1 MATQS
6 LYRRYRPR
14 KFSEVK
20 GQDHVVRALRDA
32 VVAGR
37 EGQAYL
43 FSGPRGT
50 GKTTSARILAKV
62 LNCSNVVDGEPCCE
76 CDSCIAV
83 EKGTSYDV
91 HELDAA
97 SNNGVEAIRDLIEKA
112 SLGTPGRH
120 KVYILDEVHMLSKA
134 AEAALLKTLEEPPP
148 HVVFVLATTDPQ
160 KMSDTIRSRTQHLQ
174 FHLLPADTLAEH
186 VQWVAADAGYNL
198 SPEAIESALVQGG
211 GSARD
216 TLSALE
222 LIAST
227 GGEVDD
233 AVNLDEFIAAMI
245 DHDAGRALTAMAH
258 AVTLGR
264 DPRTVTEEL
273 VRHLR
278 NAFLSLMAPE
288 LVMLPSDRLDSLSLQ
303 AQQVGAAGLVR
314 AIEKLG
320 TTLVDMRSAP
330 DPRVLVEVVL
340 VQLTHQD
347 ASSDV
352 EALVARLERL
362 EQKVKSFG
370 EAGPSKP
377 APGPTDPAT
386 GRAVLGGAARRPATD
401 SAATAAPTVATEP
414 QPERTPVAAPHDTT
428 RSAGAES
435 SRDDVNPTTGSEV
448 HSADAADRQ
457 RSAADDARPPGA
469 ERAVLGSGARRPTP
483 DQPMISSDRNLERSV
498 SQRSGTTSRPG
509 AAGSASAGSTNLG
522 SASSGSVAAT
532 QPTGVSVPDAWDQ
545 SLKSTITPLMV
556 RALFAAGT
564 FVSGSGERWKFDL
577 PSAAH
582 ATRCEPHRAT
592 IESQLAVLV
601 GHPVSIEFVTGSAR
615 ASEESGNTAAAQQEV
630 QRQQEAEGRPATGGS
645 AESVRPKPPANT
657 GSSQRNDEERSHRG
671 PDAPDPSTAAPAK
684 SAPKAAS
691 RPAIERAKA
700 AAAAS
705 ATELEVEAVAAVP
718 VFEPDDEIDL
728 SDLTDAPPESVR
740 TPLDHLTDAFPG
752 SQFITDG

>member
-62 LNCSNVVDGEPCCE
+62 LNCSNVIDGEPCCE

-186 VQWVAADAGYNL
+186 VQWVAADAGYDL

-233 AVNLDEFIAAMI
+233 AVDLDEFIAAMI
-245 DHDAGRALTAMAH
+245 DHDAGRALTAMAF
-258 AVTLGR
+258 AVNLGR

-288 LVMLPSDRLDSLSLQ
+288 LVMLPTDRLDALSLQ

-320 TTLVDMRSAP
+320 TTLVDMRSSP

-340 VQLTHQD
+340 VQLTHHE
-347 ASSDV
+347 ASDDV
-352 EALVARLERL
+352 EALVARIERL

-370 EAGPSKP
+370 DAGPAKA

-386 GRAVLGGAARRPATD
+386 GRAVLGGAARPAVATPTETKSSAPTD
-401 SAATAAPTVATEP
+401 VSPTVSPTVSPPVSPTVSPRSATAGGTS
-414 QPERTPVAAPHDTT
+414 QPP
-428 RSAGAES
+428 
-435 SRDDVNPTTGSEV
+435 
-448 HSADAADRQ
+448 
-457 RSAADDARPPGA
+457 A
-469 ERAVLGSGARRPTP
+469 ERAGLGSAVRRPTP
-483 DQPMISSDRNLERSV
+483 DRPMVSSDR
-498 SQRSGTTSRPG
+498 
-509 AAGSASAGSTNLG
+509 SAEQVVGQSAGATANP
-522 SASSGSVAAT
+522 AAPNSGSPAPATAAT
-532 QPTGVSVPDAWDQ
+532 QPTGLSVPDAWDR
-545 SLKSTITPLMV
+545 SLKSTVTPLMV

-564 FVSGSGERWKFDL
+564 FVSGNGERWKFDL
-577 PSAAH
+577 PSTAH
-582 ATRCEPHRAT
+582 ATRCEPHRAI
-592 IESQLAVLV
+592 IESQLAALV
-601 GHPVSIEFVTGSAR
+601 GHPVSIEFVTGTAR
-615 ASEESGNTAAAQQEV
+615 GADEP
-630 QRQQEAEGRPATGGS
+630 EGRADRGGS
-645 AESVRPKPPANT
+645 TEPVSTPPSDAA
-657 GSSQRNDEERSHRG
+657 SSQPTRNERSDRSADT
-671 PDAPDPSTAAPAK
+671 PTPSVAAPADIIPRSTSK
-684 SAPKAAS
+684 
-691 RPAIERAKA
+691 PAIERARA
-700 AAAAS
+700 AAAADTDNDV
-705 ATELEVEAVAAVP
+705 ATEVPVP

-728 SDLTDAPPESVR
+728 TDLTDAPPESVR

-752 SQFITDG
+752 SQFITDN